1 MKKYIRYL
9 YEYQNGRRVQNAG
22 FVKVNEGEDSAVIQ
36 IYGKGFPASGSQT
49 LEILLF
55 YLAGQQAV
63 GISMGTVRGN
73 QPMFGY
79 RLEYTADD
87 VEGMQ
92 IFREIEGIILLSD
105 NHGFRRWY
113 GAVWNEQP
121 VRIEQ
126 MIRREEILRRG
137 KNEAELPGERAEEM
151 RGTEPPREMP
161 GEAREIAPPRE
172 RQENGQTEETRETEL
187 PREMPGEMRETAPP
201 REMSGE
207 TWETEPRGRREN
219 RQTEVMRETEPLRET
234 PGETREI
241 APQRETRETAPRERQ
256 ENRQTEVVRETEPPR
271 EMSGETRETASPRE
285 MPGKTREIAPPREQ
299 QEMRETEPLRET
311 PEATREPESPRET
324 PEPMREQ
331 EQPSPRDIIY
341 KITRQ
346 DMVQLPRRDWKL
358 ANNRFLLHG
367 YHNYHHLVS
376 FEKDGN
382 CWLGVPGIYHPG
394 EQRAATAFGFEQFMR
409 PEEGEIELTAE
420 ECSNQ
425 EEFGYWCRAV
435 GAVIAKEKEETEETE

>member
-126 MIRREEILRRG
+126 MIRREEILRG
-137 KNEAELPGERAEEM
+137 GENEAELPGERAEEM

-161 GEAREIAPPRE
+161 GESRETAPPRE
-172 RQENGQTEETRETEL
+172 QQESGRTEEMWETEP

-201 REMSGE
+201 REM
-207 TWETEPRGRREN
+207 
-219 RQTEVMRETEPLRET
+219 
-234 PGETREI
+234 
-241 APQRETRETAPRERQ
+241 
-256 ENRQTEVVRETEPPR
+256 
-271 EMSGETRETASPRE
+271 
-285 MPGKTREIAPPREQ
+285 
-299 QEMRETEPLRET
+299 
-311 PEATREPESPRET
+311 PEATREPESPREI

-346 DMVQLPRRDWKL
+346 DMAQLPRRDWKL